1 LILLALAVATA
12 GGQGLLARLMDVGG
26 VDTPTGFIDALD
38 RAFPDPTIAGHLRGA
53 GDAIERWMSRLR
65 KVDMTLPG
73 GLGGSIELEPDPDRR
88 AGPGGG

>member
-1 LILLALAVATA
+1 
-12 GGQGLLARLMDVGG
+12 MDVGG